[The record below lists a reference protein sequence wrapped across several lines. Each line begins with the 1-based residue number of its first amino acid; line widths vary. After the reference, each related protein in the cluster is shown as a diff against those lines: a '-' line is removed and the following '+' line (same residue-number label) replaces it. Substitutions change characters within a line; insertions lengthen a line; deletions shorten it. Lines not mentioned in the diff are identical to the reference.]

1 MNIFNNLTSPSILD
15 PSRKERQILAKLYS
29 TITVDNKKQEVTLS
43 LSLSF
48 SLYLSISVS
57 ISLCLSLS
65 LSLHSFLDLK
75 GNLFDYN

>member
-15 PSRKERQILAKLYS
+15 PSRKERQKFWQSCTLYYNVES
-29 TITVDNKKQEVTLS
+29 VDNKKQEVTLCLS
-43 LSLSF
+43 LSLSIP
-48 SLYLSISVS
+48 LY
-57 ISLCLSLS
+57 LSLS